1 MAVTGCGCLYHIL
14 HFIKHFTWYFYPN
27 SVEII
32 DLCKLFKLLYIR
44 LAYFTNAVFRTT
56 ITVSAILLC
65 HVKVSGWV
73 YGWPSRG
80 IVEIVGI
87 SEDCSVTSLPNE
99 IIQRTVG
106 FAGLNCARLVL
117 SLIKPAP
124 TCDDEMFSWWKR
136 TANDTKT

>member
-1 MAVTGCGCLYHIL
+1 MAGTVCPYLFFNFHLVHYFIW
-14 HFIKHFTWYFYPN
+14 HFNPN
-27 SVEII
+27 SVKSNY
-32 DLCKLFKLLYIR
+32 LLKSFKLLR
-44 LAYFTNAVFRTT
+44 SLQQCCFAYDNHGFCHM
-56 ITVSAILLC
+56 LC
-65 HVKVSGWV
+65 RVKLSCRVNS
-73 YGWPSRG
+73 WPSRG

-136 TANDTKT
+136 QNVSNVEKK